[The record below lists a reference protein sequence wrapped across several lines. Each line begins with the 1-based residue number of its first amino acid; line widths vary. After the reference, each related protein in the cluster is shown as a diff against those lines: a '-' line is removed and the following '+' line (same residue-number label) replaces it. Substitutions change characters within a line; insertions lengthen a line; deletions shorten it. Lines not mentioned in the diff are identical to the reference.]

1 MSDSDDGDFV
11 PKGVVVIP
19 PAYETPERLKE
30 EIARLQAEVRRLKA
44 ETCSGAAVLEQ
55 TTVSGPRGLQ

>member
-19 PAYETPERLKE
+19 PAHETPERLKE
-30 EIARLQAEVRRLKA
+30 EIARLQAEVRRLTA
-44 ETCSGAAVLEQ
+44 ETRLGAAVLDQ
-55 TTVSGPRGLQ
+55 TAVSGPHGLQ